1 MNTLERE
8 RELDRRRWVEPD
20 LPEARIAEGWDAI
33 AERTRKPRSRARVIV
48 PVAGLAA
55 AAALLLVW
63 LGRDGD
69 GTDRSAWVGT
79 ALRTGNEAMQVEL
92 ADGSAIDAEPHT
104 QLALLEGTERSV
116 RIALRE
122 GAASFDVTRNAAR
135 SFVVEADE
143 VSVRVIGTSFTVR
156 REVVDGSTVVEV
168 DVARGRVEVRAGD
181 ELSVLGAGDTWR
193 RRRAETVEVTQAEP
207 VPTEIDPGD
216 RGEAERDGRR
226 ARRRRGGDRGPDASE
241 LFENA
246 RAARRSG
253 DAHEAAEVYAR
264 LVRDHRGDA
273 RAPLAALE
281 LGRLRMDALGD
292 PRGAIDALETA
303 IALSPRG
310 PFREDAMARIVRAHA
325 ALGANAA
332 CVRAREAYLARYP
345 EGRWA
350 NDVKRRCE

>member
-1 MNTLERE
+1 MDTLDRE

-20 LPEARIAEGWDAI
+20 LPEARIDEGWAAI
-33 AERTRKPRSRARVIV
+33 SERTRKPSSRARVWV

-55 AAALLLVW
+55 AAAVLFVW
-63 LGRDGD
+63 LGRGEDAS
-69 GTDRSAWVGT
+69 DRSAWVGT
-79 ALRTGNEAMQVEL
+79 ALRTGNEPMQVEL
-92 ADGSAIDAEPHT
+92 ADGSAIDAEPRS

-122 GAASFDVTRNAAR
+122 GAASFDVTRNPERA
-135 SFVVEADE
+135 FVVEADD

-156 REVVDGSTVVEV
+156 RAVVDGATVVEV

-193 RRRAETVEVTQAEP
+193 RRRAETVEVSQAEP
-207 VPTEIDPGD
+207 VVSEVVEDGEPD
-216 RGEAERDGRR
+216 RRR
-226 ARRRRGGDRGPDASE
+226 ARRARRAADRGPDPSE

-253 DAHEAAEVYAR
+253 DAREAAEIYAR

-292 PRGAIDALETA
+292 PRGAIEALETA

-310 PFREDAMARIVRAHA
+310 PFREDAMARIVRAQD
-325 ALGANAA
+325 ALGARAA
-332 CVRAREAYLARYP
+332 CGRARDAYLARYP

-350 NDVKRRCE
+350 TDVERRCE